1 MNIYKII
8 GIIGLVLICTA
19 MIVRKRRIR
28 DDFAFFGGI
37 GLLIYSIYLKD
48 VIFIILQS
56 VYIVIISFDYLKEK
70 KFFIKNKSN

>member
-8 GIIGLVLICTA
+8 GIIGLVLICIA
-19 MIVRKRRIR
+19 MVVRNRKTR
-28 DDFAFFGGI
+28 DTFSFFGGI

-56 VYIVIISFDYLKEK
+56 VYIIIISFDYLKEK
-70 KFFIKNKSN
+70 KFFKKK